1 MEGILND
8 ESIVGQFTEDSF
20 IEYMRSE
27 IVPMMKM
34 LSEQNIGLLKS
45 YQTYGRMVTEK
56 QSLEDFI
63 HKAGNPIIDRF
74 KDYLVSL
81 AYREPYWEDHPK
93 TDDGK
98 MYVCDI
104 PDAPNC
110 ITEAYERKGMLFSF
124 AQGGYDVEELFLT
137 CDKKKV
143 KIANF
148 FTTDKLNKCFAELG
162 IIELWESNSFYVSA
176 LGYKFEVRFKES
188 HHNLAHFHLSNA
200 DESASLTIPDADI
213 REGKLKNERKAVS
226 WSLQHMDRIVELW
239 NKHHP
244 EKPVRKY

>member
-8 ESIVGQFTEDSF
+8 ASIVGQFTEDSF
-20 IEYMRSE
+20 VEYMRSE

-34 LSEQNIGLLKS
+34 LSEQNICLLKS

-63 HKAGNPIIDRF
+63 HKKGNPVIDRF

-81 AYREPYWEDHPK
+81 AYREPYWDDHPK

-98 MYVCDI
+98 MYVCGI
-104 PDAPNC
+104 PDVPNC

-124 AQGGYDVEELFLT
+124 AQGGYDEKEIILSCDDEEDSVVNFSTVEILR
-137 CDKKKV
+137 
-143 KIANF
+143 N
-148 FTTDKLNKCFAELG
+148 CFIDLG
-162 IIELWESNSFYVSA
+162 ILESWNSNSFYVYG
-176 LGYKFEVRFKES
+176 LGYKFEIRFNES
-188 HHNLAHFHLSNA
+188 HHNLAHFHLNNA

-213 REGKLKNERKAVS
+213 YKGKLKNEKKAVS

-239 NKHHP
+239 NKYHP
-244 EKPVRKY
+244 EKPV